1 MAIPTRRPYT
11 GSDIINYQ
19 PVTSILTKNSLTLA
33 YDGDGLLE
41 TVEIS
46 DGHVKKTMTITRNAS
61 DQITGVATVISEV

>member
-46 DGHVKKTMTITRNAS
+46 DGHVKKTMNITRNAS